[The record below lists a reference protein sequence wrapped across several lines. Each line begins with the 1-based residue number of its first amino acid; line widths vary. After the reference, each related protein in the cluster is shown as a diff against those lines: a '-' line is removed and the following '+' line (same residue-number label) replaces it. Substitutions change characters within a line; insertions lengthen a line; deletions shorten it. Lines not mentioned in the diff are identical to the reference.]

1 MMKARISHA
10 ITSWL
15 PLSALTAGITMMAG
29 SLLNL
34 LVAKTAMAA
43 IASGITTFSAFLMRS
58 YTKKGEGEMAYVGQQ
73 QASK

>member
-1 MMKARISHA
+1 MMKTRISHA

-15 PLSALTAGITMMAG
+15 PLSAAAAGMAMMAG

-34 LVAKTAMAA
+34 PAAKTAMAA
-43 IASGITTFSAFLMRS
+43 IATGITTFSAFLMRS

>member
-1 MMKARISHA
+1 MMKTRISHA

-15 PLSALTAGITMMAG
+15 PLSAVAAGTAMMAG

-34 LVAKTAMAA
+34 PVAKTAMAA
-43 IASGITTFSAFLMRS
+43 VTSGITTFSAFLMRS
-58 YTKKGEGEMAYVGQQ
+58 YTKKGEWEKEYVGH

>member
-1 MMKARISHA
+1 MMKARILQA

-15 PLSALTAGITMMAG
+15 PLSAVAAGMAMMVG

-34 LVAKTAMAA
+34 PAAKTAM
-43 IASGITTFSAFLMRS
+43 IAVATGIITFSAFLMRS
-58 YTKKGEGEMAYVGQQ
+58 YTKKGEGEKAYMSQ